1 MAYPAR
7 VTSPQDESKTQHLFT
22 ESGYYQTTDGGSTSM
37 LSDVEDRPSPPAN
50 RYHGGLDFG
59 LLVLRLVLGAIVGAH
74 GLQKVFGLFNGPG
87 IGGTARILES
97 LGYTAQPTLL
107 AWVTG
112 LSELIGAVLIVLG
125 LFTQIGAAAILGV
138 AANMIYVQ
146 WSGGFFE
153 PRGFEFELLL
163 AGVAF
168 ALLFTGSGRI
178 ALDVNTPWRRR
189 PVPFG
194 FFFLLVAAAA
204 AVVVIVL
211 AR

>member
-1 MAYPAR
+1 M
-7 VTSPQDESKTQHLFT
+7 TSPQDESKTQNLFT
-22 ESGYYQTTDGGSTSM
+22 ESGYYQPTDTDTTGSSTSM
-37 LSDVEDRPSPPAN
+37 LSDVEDRPKPDAN
-50 RYHGGLDFG
+50 RWHGGLDLG
-59 LLVLRLVLGAIVGAH
+59 LLVLRLALGAIMGAH
-74 GLQKVFGLFNGPG
+74 GLQKVFGLFGGPG
-87 IGGTARILES
+87 LDGTARMLES
-97 LGYTAQPTLL
+97 MGYTAQPTLL
-107 AWVTG
+107 AWITG

-125 LFTQIGAAAILGV
+125 LFTQIGAAALLGV
-138 AANMIYVQ
+138 TANIVYVQ

-163 AGVAF
+163 AAVAF

-194 FFFLLVAAAA
+194 LFFLLVAAAA
-204 AVVVIVL
+204 SVLVIVL